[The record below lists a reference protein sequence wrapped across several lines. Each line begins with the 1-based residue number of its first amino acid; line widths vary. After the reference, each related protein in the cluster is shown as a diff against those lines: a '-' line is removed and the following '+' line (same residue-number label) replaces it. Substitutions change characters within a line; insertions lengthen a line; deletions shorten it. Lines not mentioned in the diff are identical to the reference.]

1 MLNEISN
8 KFNEVFFVHDTAI
21 IDSTDYIGKGTKIW
35 HYSHILNNTTST
47 TSSNSKS
54 NKLDS

>member
-21 IDSTDYIGKGTKIW
+21 IDSADYIGKGTKIW
-35 HYSHILNNTTST
+35 HYSHILNNTTME
-47 TSSNSKS
+47 KIVLLV
-54 NKLDS
+54 KM